1 MDRLAGDA
9 ERRGKLF
16 LCDASAWSQFA
27 GADGIEQLAIDPIGE
42 VWGSVDAL
50 QDGHKLSNTVYSI
63 RKAVYAHR
71 SNEHY
76 FLFSER

>member
-1 MDRLAGDA
+1 
-9 ERRGKLF
+9 
-16 LCDASAWSQFA
+16 
-27 GADGIEQLAIDPIGE
+27 LAIDPIGE

-50 QDGHKLSNTVYSI
+50 QDGHKLSHTVYSI
-63 RKAVYAHR
+63 LKAVYAHR